1 MDDIIIYLQ
10 LLYHST
16 FLPVH
21 YYRRDQCL
29 LVLPNSSPEYDLAAI
44 YRKPLLD
51 KGTGIDYV
59 STDDFLHYGIV
70 RNLQT
75 DEYIIAGPVTP
86 ARIRAQ
92 ALPHILNDSSIS
104 LDYMEKVKDFLQ
116 MTPLFTFDQF
126 ICLLSILYKELNGKL
141 INPLSY
147 FENVSVESISAISE
161 KHSLALFQANEE
173 QLLHNTYHFEQE
185 LFRCVENGDSIGL
198 QKIYQKTPWLQAGKT
213 SENSL
218 RQEKNIFIASIT
230 LLTRHSIAGGL
241 DIETAYQ
248 LSDTYIQSSE
258 KAQTVDEISRL
269 SLASIKDFTARVA
282 ACKIPA
288 GMSTEIYQCIRYIS
302 SHINQP
308 VSVDDVADSVGKS
321 RSHISRQFKKEL
333 GFNLSDY
340 IMRRKLEEGKSLL
353 AYSDKSLS
361 EISEYLCFSS
371 QSYFQNV
378 FKKKYGVTPMEYR
391 KANRR

>member
-1 MDDIIIYLQ
+1 MQDIITYLQ
-10 LLYHST
+10 LFYRST

-21 YYRRDQCL
+21 YYRGEQCL
-29 LVLPNSSPEYDLAAI
+29 FVLPDASPEYDLAAM

-51 KGTGIDYV
+51 KGTGMDYV
-59 STDDFLHYGIV
+59 STGEFLHYGIV

-86 ARIRAQ
+86 ARIRPQ
-92 ALPHILNDSSIS
+92 ALPRILNDSSIS
-104 LDYMEKVKDFLQ
+104 FDYKEKVEEFLQ
-116 MTPLFTFDQF
+116 MTPLFAFDQF

-141 INPLSY
+141 INPLNY
-147 FENVSVESISAISE
+147 FENVSAKSMSAISE
-161 KHSLALFQANEE
+161 KHSSALFLANEE
-173 QLLHNTYHFEQE
+173 QLFHNTYHFEQE
-185 LFRCVENGDSIGL
+185 LYRYVENGDSVGL
-198 QKIYQKTPWLQAGKT
+198 EQMFQKIPWLQVGKT

-218 RQEKNIFIASIT
+218 RQEKNIFITTIT
-230 LLTRHSIAGGL
+230 MITRHSIAGGL

-258 KAQTVDEISRL
+258 KAQAVDEISRL
-269 SLASIKDFTARVA
+269 SLAAIKDFTARVA
-282 ACKIPA
+282 ACKVPV
-288 GMSTEIYQCIRYIS
+288 GMSPEIYQCIRFIS

-308 VSVDDVADSVGKS
+308 ISVDDVAAAVGRS

-340 IMRRKLEEGKSLL
+340 IMRKKLEEGKSLL

-361 EISEYLCFSS
+361 AISEYLCFSS

-378 FKKKYGVTPMEYR
+378 FKKKYGMTPLEYR
-391 KANRR
+391 KSNRR